1 MTDAEV
7 DALRAEL
14 SLLQTEYDRWVTVA
28 LERRTELANLDAT
41 VTATMIALS
50 DTGGA
55 DGWRPPRGVS
65 PLIDRALD
73 VREARDAERKRA
85 DSLALAY
92 RQEQGANDAIK
103 IEAERHRRIADE
115 AVTRIESAEAERAA
129 VVAWLRVWQ
138 GHMDDRITHDDADYA
153 IRVIERGEHRREEE
167 R

>member
-1 MTDAEV
+1 MDDFEV

-14 SLLQTEYDRWVTVA
+14 ALLQTEYDRWVTVA

-85 DSLALAY
+85 D
-92 RQEQGANDAIK
+92 AIK
-103 IEAERHRRIADE
+103 I
-115 AVTRIESAEAERAA
+115 EAERAA
-129 VVAWLRVWQ
+129 VVAWLRA
-138 GHMDDRITHDDADYA
+138 GADAPHPIEAGERALSPSGRGLLLLAADR
-153 IRVIERGEHRREEE
+153 IERGDHRREVAE
-167 R
+167 

>member
-41 VTATMIALS
+41 VTAAMFALS

-55 DGWRPPRGVS
+55 DGWCPPRGVS

-73 VREARDAERKRA
+73 VREARDAQRKRA

-92 RQEQGANDAIK
+92 REQQGENDAIK

-115 AVTRIESAEAERAA
+115 AIDRQDVQLHAERAA
-129 VVAWLRVWQ
+129 VVAWLHEKAQAWSEDILDTVAT
-138 GHMDDRITHDDADYA
+138 DIDC
-153 IRVIERGEHRREEE
+153 GEHRREGED
-167 R
+167 